1 MPLWTAAAAP
11 RPGSAPRCTCAFN
24 YSASEPLH
32 VGLDDQHLL
41 HVKLQR
47 SPAGGYSRLAR
58 QHLNAAPF
66 PCRTAPG
73 FICKQLIPVTEV
85 VCLLHRRI
93 GGAGELGGAVTDL
106 ENETENLKCGFAGKP
121 AAFVDTVQRPFVVT
135 SFASHTCGDVV
146 IPSSRGSA
154 AQATRLEESHF
165 WTAYSLL
172 IRAYF

>member
-11 RPGSAPRCTCAFN
+11 RPGSGPRCTCAFN

-32 VGLDDQHLL
+32 VGLDACQHLL

-47 SPAGGYSRLAR
+47 SPAGGYLRLAR

-85 VCLLHRRI
+85 VCLLHRGI
-93 GGAGELGGAVTDL
+93 GGAGEFGGGHWLGKWNWTPQMRLRREACSV
-106 ENETENLKCGFAGKP
+106 CG
-121 AAFVDTVQRPFVVT
+121 
-135 SFASHTCGDVV
+135 
-146 IPSSRGSA
+146 RGS
-154 AQATRLEESHF
+154 
-165 WTAYSLL
+165 TAFCRHQLCQPHVRWRHYSQ
-172 IRAYF
+172 

>member
-1 MPLWTAAAAP
+1 MTLWTAAAAP

-32 VGLDDQHLL
+32 VGLDGQHLL

-47 SPAGGYSRLAR
+47 SPAGGYLRLAR

-93 GGAGELGGAVTDL
+93 GGAGELGGRSLTWKMKL
-106 ENETENLKCGFAGKP
+106 ETSNAASQGSLQRLWTRFNGLLSSP
-121 AAFVDTVQRPFVVT
+121 ALPATRTVT
-135 SFASHTCGDVV
+135 SLFPV
-146 IPSSRGSA
+146 A
-154 AQATRLEESHF
+154 AGQQRRPHV
-165 WTAYSLL
+165 
-172 IRAYF
+172 